1 MASCN
6 WRNIKWNSKGGI
18 KDLYS
23 LYAYTNNYIL
33 KTIFGG
39 GGGALPPKTKEW
51 PWHYARC
58 AIRKVQ
64 EDRNVE
70 P

>member
-33 KTIFGG
+33 KTILGG
-39 GGGALPPKTKEW
+39 GGVIASK
-51 PWHYARC
+51 
-58 AIRKVQ
+58 
-64 EDRNVE
+64 N
-70 P
+70 